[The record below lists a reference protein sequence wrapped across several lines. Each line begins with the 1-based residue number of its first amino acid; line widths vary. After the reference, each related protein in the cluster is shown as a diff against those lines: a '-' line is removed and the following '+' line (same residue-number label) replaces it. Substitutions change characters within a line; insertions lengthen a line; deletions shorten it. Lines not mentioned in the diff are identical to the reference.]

1 MAPGKTSRTT
11 RYDTRQTTGHVAK
24 TVYDKLD
31 HRGNLGTAAVA
42 TRTDTCYEL
51 LKGRILEGHYSP
63 GHRLVI
69 DELKRETNISSI
81 PWRES
86 MRRLEAEGWVDI
98 IPNVGA
104 RVATFDAGEWARAM
118 RLLARLEGLA
128 TALAAPELTKED
140 LSDARRINHEMSG
153 ALAAFD
159 PLRFSQLNKQ
169 FHVAIC
175 HRSPDVHL
183 RTLLD
188 TEWARL
194 DLMRRSAFTH
204 APGRAVQSV
213 AEHEA
218 LLDLLESRAA
228 ADAIEMAARVHK
240 LNTLK
245 AVSDHEAAL
254 GLPLA

>member
-1 MAPGKTSRTT
+1 MA
-11 RYDTRQTTGHVAK
+11 V
-24 TVYDKLD
+24 
-31 HRGNLGTAAVA
+31 VA
-42 TRTDTCYEL
+42 TRTETCYEL
-51 LKGRILEGHYSP
+51 IKGRILEGFYSP
-63 GHRLVI
+63 GQRLVI

-81 PWRES
+81 PLRES
-86 MRRLEAEGWVDI
+86 LRRLEAEGWVDI

-128 TALAAPELTKED
+128 TALAAPELTADD
-140 LSDARRINHEMSG
+140 LRDARQINREMAG

-159 PLRFSQLNKQ
+159 PMRFSQLNQQ
-169 FHVAIC
+169 FHISIC
-175 HRSPDVHL
+175 NRAPDAHL

-213 AEHEA
+213 AEHDA
-218 LLDLLESRAA
+218 LLDLLESSADTDVIERAA
-228 ADAIEMAARVHK
+228 RDHK
-240 LNTLK
+240 LNTLN
-245 AVSDHEAAL
+245 AVTDHEAVV
-254 GLPLA
+254 GVSLA

>member
-1 MAPGKTSRTT
+1 M
-11 RYDTRQTTGHVAK
+11 
-24 TVYDKLD
+24 
-31 HRGNLGTAAVA
+31 A

-51 LKGRILEGHYSP
+51 LKDRILKGYYSP

-86 MRRLEAEGWVDI
+86 MRRLEAQGWVDI

-128 TALAAPELTKED
+128 TALAAPELSADD
-140 LSDARRINHEMSG
+140 LRNARRINREMAG
-153 ALAAFD
+153 ALADFD

-169 FHVAIC
+169 FHIEIC
-175 HRSPDVHL
+175 HRSPDAHL
-183 RTLLD
+183 RALLD

-194 DLMRRSAFTH
+194 DVMRRSAFTH

-213 AEHEA
+213 AEHDA
-218 LLDLLESRAA
+218 LLDLLESH
-228 ADAIEMAARVHK
+228 ADLGTIEMAARDHK

-245 AVSDHEAAL
+245 AVTEHEAAL
-254 GLPLA
+254 GVALA